1 MKRLLCMLGMLALF
15 SGFGWSQES
24 ARAQS
29 SLTLVSSKH
38 PRTVRHHAHK
48 AGKHHRPKHHRTT

>member
-1 MKRLLCMLGMLALF
+1 MKRLFCILGMLALL

-24 ARAQS
+24 AQPQS
-29 SLTLVSSKH
+29 SLMLVSSKH

-48 AGKHHRPKHHRTT
+48 AAKHHQPKHHRTV